1 MTSTRLNAIMARQDG
16 VITLGQARATGMSE
30 SAVSRRVTTGQWRRL
45 RRGVFLRADNP
56 LTHAA
61 ALRAAV
67 YGSGPDAVAYG
78 PSAAWWHGLTEVPP
92 TRHWVT
98 VPRGRPASPDPAIRM
113 RRRDLGWEDIGTF
126 RGLGAT
132 ELPLTA
138 LEAAV
143 ELRNGS
149 TLLDRVL
156 QRHTS
161 LPILIAVHER
171 NRGRAGTSEA
181 DRLLR
186 SAGEGGHSEAE
197 RILHRLLRSAGFTGW
212 AAHVWDH
219 GFEID
224 VAFVRRRVAIE
235 VDGWAWHRD
244 PARFNR
250 DAERQNILV
259 NAGWHVLRFT
269 WHRLTLDQEGVLAEI
284 RTALARH

>member
-1 MTSTRLNAIMARQDG
+1 
-16 VITLGQARATGMSE
+16 
-30 SAVSRRVTTGQWRRL
+30 
-45 RRGVFLRADNP
+45 
-56 LTHAA
+56 
-61 ALRAAV
+61 
-67 YGSGPDAVAYG
+67 
-78 PSAAWWHGLTEVPP
+78 
-92 TRHWVT
+92 
-98 VPRGRPASPDPAIRM
+98 
-113 RRRDLGWEDIGTF
+113 
-126 RGLGAT
+126 
-132 ELPLTA
+132 LTA

-161 LPILIAVHER
+161 LSILIAVHER
-171 NRGRAGTSEA
+171 NRGRAGTSAA

-186 SAGEGGHSEAE
+186 AAGEGGHSEAE
-197 RILHRLLRSAGFTGW
+197 RILHRLLRSAGLTGW
-212 AAHVWDH
+212 AAHVWDR

-224 VAFVRRRVAIE
+224 VAFAEQRLAIE

-269 WHRLTLDQEGVLAEI
+269 WHRLTLDPDGVLGEI
-284 RTALARH
+284 RTALARP